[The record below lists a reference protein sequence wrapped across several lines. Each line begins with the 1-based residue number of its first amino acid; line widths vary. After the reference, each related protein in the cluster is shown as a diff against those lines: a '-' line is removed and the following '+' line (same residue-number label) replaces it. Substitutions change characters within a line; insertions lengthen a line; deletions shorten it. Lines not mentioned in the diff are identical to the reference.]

1 MERERGAEE
10 RKSLPVAGICWK
22 SIMSDRI
29 GLFAGPEVKMAG
41 DEEMFPPTAM
51 ALEPRGFPWGPD
63 RGGAP

>member
-1 MERERGAEE
+1 MRWENRFLGRN
-10 RKSLPVAGICWK
+10 CWK

-51 ALEPRGFPWGPD
+51 GLEPRGFPGGP
-63 RGGAP
+63 GAPVSR